1 VSPKD
6 GGRLGAPH
14 MADIPLVF
22 DNVAAPGSRAEGPTA
37 QPMPDAMSGAF
48 IAFAR
53 SGDPNVPVIPRWT
66 PYGLP
71 RRQTMIFDVRPHMAD
86 DPRGADRRF
95 FDQVPFVQAGP

>member
-22 DNVAAPGSRAEGPTA
+22 DNIAQSGSRAEGPTA
-37 QPMPDAMSGAF
+37 QPMAERMSEAF

-53 SGDPNVPVIPRWT
+53 SGDPNSKAIPHWA
-66 PYGLP
+66 PYRLP
-71 RRQTMIFDVRPHMAD
+71 RRETMVFDNRTRMED
-86 DPRGADRRF
+86 DPRGAERRF
-95 FDQVPFVQAGP
+95 FAKVPFVQAGT